1 MLIFSDGEIEFH
13 KADSEDLINQ
23 ALHLRHDVY
32 FRVGYIKEAFP
43 DRIIPDCANQI
54 SDYILAINAYGEVIG
69 TIRLAP
75 PNPSFKVFS
84 AWTEFLYPDVFEKIQ
99 MVNETKSVELG
110 ALAVKKCEYKKIAW
124 GLYKATYYYSQQNKI
139 FYWVIAM
146 DNMALRSLERLG
158 WYVEK
163 IGHPMEYMG
172 SITSLGVMP
181 VNLQLKNIQGKNE
194 GYYNYIKSL

>member
-1 MLIFSDGEIEFH
+1 MLIYSEEEIEFH
-13 KADSEDLINQ
+13 KADSKDLIIQ

-32 FRVGYIKEAFP
+32 LRVGYIKEAYP
-43 DRIIPDCANQI
+43 DRIIPDYADEI
-54 SDYILAINAYGEVIG
+54 SDYILAVNAFGEVIG

-75 PNPSFKVFS
+75 PNPNFKVFNDW
-84 AWTEFLYPDVFEKIQ
+84 AEFLYPDASQKIQ
-99 MVNETKSVELG
+99 MVNGTRSVELG
-110 ALAVKKCEYKKIAW
+110 ALAVKKCEHKKIAW

-146 DNMALRSLERLG
+146 DNIALRSLERLG

-163 IGHPMEYMG
+163 IGYPMEYMG

-181 VNLQLKNIQGKNE
+181 VELQLQNIQAKNE
-194 GYYNYIKSL
+194 GYHNYIKSL